1 MQALTHSYAGGKTLH
16 IFGRCARIGRYK
28 LAVFILAFGYF
39 LKIIVNG
46 STASLDLA
54 AQMCF
59 QERQNREERIF
70 VFALYL
76 LNEIHTNNNNFF
88 RFFRLN
94 NFTYSGRRRYIWM
107 NSFCRYRTRQQKVFV
122 FEKRT
127 IFRYTSDDVLYAARS
142 VISQILGYNT
152 HFWWR
157 WI

>member
-59 QERQNREERIF
+59 QERQTREERIF

-76 LNEIHTNNNNFF
+76 LNEIHTNNNN
-88 RFFRLN
+88 
-94 NFTYSGRRRYIWM
+94 
-107 NSFCRYRTRQQKVFV
+107 VFDFLGSIILLTAV
-122 FEKRT
+122 DDD
-127 IFRYTSDDVLYAARS
+127 TSE
-142 VISQILGYNT
+142 
-152 HFWWR
+152 
-157 WI
+157 